1 MELELIKNSILDI
14 RGKRVILDYELAKLY
29 GIETKRLKESVRRN
43 IRRFPEDFM
52 FELSHEE
59 WINLR
64 SQFATSSWGWK
75 RFAPFAFTEQGVAM
89 LSSVLNSDTA
99 IEINISIMR
108 AFVLMRQW
116 ALEYHDLQE
125 KLTDL
130 EKRFGQKFTDI
141 EQVLNYLIQ
150 KDQKQVQQGGRKRI
164 GFWKKYKNGII
175 MELELIKNSILEIR
189 GKRVI
194 LDYELAKL
202 YEVETKALKQAV
214 RRNIDRFPEDFMF
227 QLTKEEWKL
236 LRSQSVTLEIGK
248 GYHPKYLPFAFTEQ
262 GVAMLSAVLNSQRA
276 VQTSVLIMRAFVLM
290 RQWALEYQDLQEKLS
305 ELEQRFGQKFTD
317 IEQVLNYLIQKDQK
331 QVQQGGR
338 KRIGFWVKIVISQ
351 IVIPSLVEK
360 TNLKNLE

>member
-1 MELELIKNSILDI
+1 
-14 RGKRVILDYELAKLY
+14 
-29 GIETKRLKESVRRN
+29 
-43 IRRFPEDFM
+43 
-52 FELSHEE
+52 
-59 WINLR
+59 
-64 SQFATSSWGWK
+64 
-75 RFAPFAFTEQGVAM
+75 
-89 LSSVLNSDTA
+89 
-99 IEINISIMR
+99 
-108 AFVLMRQW
+108 
-116 ALEYHDLQE
+116 
-125 KLTDL
+125 
-130 EKRFGQKFTDI
+130 
-141 EQVLNYLIQ
+141 
-150 KDQKQVQQGGRKRI
+150 
-164 GFWKKYKNGII
+164 

-202 YEVETKALKQAV
+202 YEVETRVLKQAV

-248 GYHPKYLPFAFTEQ
+248 GHHPKYLPFAFTEQ

-290 RQWALEYQDLQEKLS
+290 RQWALEYQDLQDKLS

-338 KRIGFWVKIVISQ
+338 NKIGF
-351 IVIPSLVEK
+351 
-360 TNLKNLE
+360 